1 MIAVLDGPAGHER
14 DWRLIGRSAGSADL
28 LARIVAGEKTP
39 TLRLAVRRLV
49 EGDGHLVVDGSGDG
63 HFRWRFVS
71 TEGVLLAESPPVY
84 RDEQA
89 CRDGFATTQQAAQL
103 V

>member
-1 MIAVLDGPAGHER
+1 MIAVLDGPAGHGR
-14 DWRLIGRSAGSADL
+14 DWRLISRGAASADL
-28 LARIVAGEKTP
+28 LARIVADEKAP
-39 TLRLAVRRLV
+39 TLRPALRRLV
-49 EGDGHLVVDGSGDG
+49 EGDGHLVVDSGADG

-89 CRDGFATTQQAAQL
+89 CRDGFATTRQAAQL